1 LPYSLSIKQ
10 KFILVVAV
18 VLIGFSIQG
27 IVTFNTLDKLA
38 NSSNLVVNIQK
49 GAQVIANTKADI
61 YAITMQRNLL
71 DSASISQFEAKIN
84 TLSIKQ
90 VQAINSVTKDID
102 STEFT
107 ELITRFNGELTDYLS
122 SLNTWAK
129 SKQKLGLDHNSGMLL
144 TLNQRAQFAASQ
156 VSGFAEMEQQMQR
169 VIDAEKSELSNVNP
183 DNAIDF
189 SHAFKHLRALIIE
202 LEFAEMLTA
211 LDDYQSAFTAA
222 FTQYK
227 VLKSQEHTLLSQLP
241 EIEYQAGLVDTYI
254 NDNLLPQAMLS
265 AKETA
270 EQSRFVLLVTAI
282 TTAIFIILLL
292 MWTSKNIRKG
302 LIDVVSF
309 LQQVAAGN
317 LANSLAFNEKDNGE
331 FATLTKSANAMA
343 TGLRDI
349 VQQADHASNELA
361 NVSNDLSESTLLLAK
376 TNQDITEQTNQL
388 AASSEEMK
396 VTVYDV
402 AQTTTNLHLAAE
414 KTSQASQDGAMMM
427 HQTDDAIQNVSKVV
441 DQAAQIVQELGGNA
455 KNIGTVVDVIDEI
468 AAQTNLL
475 ALNAAIEAA
484 RAGEAGKGFAVV
496 ADEVRNL
503 AAKTVLATTE
513 ITQTVTDIQSLSM
526 QAIDS
531 ITQGQT
537 AVSLGVKQGQLAKAS
552 MDNIKAYTDSASTH
566 TAQIAS
572 AIEQMSATIGNTNL
586 NIEQVSS
593 QINGSNKTAND
604 LAENA
609 HHVAQKAEQLKM
621 VTGKFTL

>member
-1 LPYSLSIKQ
+1 M
-10 KFILVVAV
+10 VVAV

>member
-1 LPYSLSIKQ
+1 
-10 KFILVVAV
+10 V

>member
-1 LPYSLSIKQ
+1 M
-10 KFILVVAV
+10 